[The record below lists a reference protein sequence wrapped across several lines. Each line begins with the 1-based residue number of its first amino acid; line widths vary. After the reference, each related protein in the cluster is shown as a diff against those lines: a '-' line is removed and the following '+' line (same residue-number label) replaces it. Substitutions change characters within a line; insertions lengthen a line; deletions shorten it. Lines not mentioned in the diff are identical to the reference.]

1 MRNVG
6 ERIQQAEGFLGRW
19 RRAHPD
25 EVTVSVARFAE
36 RLEAAEVDQ
45 RVAELEE
52 VAAEIGNFELPLEI
66 AVVSKGK

>member
-1 MRNVG
+1 M
-6 ERIQQAEGFLGRW
+6 
-19 RRAHPD
+19 
-25 EVTVSVARFAE
+25 SVARFAE